1 MTRRKQKSAFDD
13 WVEILSRLP
22 WQACLILAFMSW
34 FGFHQLAQIE
44 PPKPTTVAGLG
55 AAYGPMMAR
64 TLGMFMQL
72 IAPGACVFAAL
83 MSFFGKRRRTKL
95 LTDAETR
102 TTAAPLAQLTWKEFE
117 QLVGAHFE
125 RLGYSVRFTPDGA
138 DGGVDV
144 IASKGAEIFL
154 IKCKQWR
161 ATQVGVSV
169 VRELFGLIAARGAT
183 GGYVISI
190 GPFTPDAR
198 AFAEGRNIELV
209 DANQLLRSKRAGVS
223 TPPAVST
230 AAPSPAPRRDET
242 SKTTSPNCPKCGSQM
257 IRRIAKQGANAGQAF
272 YGCSSYPKCRGILP
286 GS

>member
-1 MTRRKQKSAFDD
+1 MPRRKGKSAFDD

-22 WQACLILAFMSW
+22 WQACLILAFVSW
-34 FGFHQLAQIE
+34 LGFHQLAQIE
-44 PPKPTTVAGLG
+44 LPKPTTVSGLG

-72 IAPGACVFAAL
+72 IAPAACVFAAL
-83 MSFFGKRRRTKL
+83 ISWVGKRRRTKL
-95 LTDAETR
+95 LADAETR

-144 IASKGAEIFL
+144 VASKGAEIFL
-154 IKCKQWR
+154 IQCKQWR
-161 ATQVGVSV
+161 ATQVGVGV

-183 GGYVISI
+183 GGYVVSI

-209 DANQLLRSKRAGVS
+209 DANQLLRTKRAGVR
-223 TPPAVST
+223 TPPAA
-230 AAPSPAPRRDET
+230 AAPASR
-242 SKTTSPNCPKCGSQM
+242 
-257 IRRIAKQGANAGQAF
+257 
-272 YGCSSYPKCRGILP
+272 
-286 GS
+286 